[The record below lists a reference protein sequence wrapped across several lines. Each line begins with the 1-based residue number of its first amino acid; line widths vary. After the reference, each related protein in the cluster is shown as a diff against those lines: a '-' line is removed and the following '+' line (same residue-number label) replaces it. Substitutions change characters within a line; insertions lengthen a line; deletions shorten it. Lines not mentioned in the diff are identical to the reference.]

1 MNETILKAFEKLENI
16 SITLLATLCATLGFL
31 IFVPDVMADRLK
43 VLSFRNDYAV
53 FLGPIFLL
61 FMAFL
66 FARVIRE
73 TTDFFRDRKAD
84 RERDKQ
90 LTRLTP
96 EERGYLSEFIVNG
109 RNTVKVGMDDG
120 IMGGL
125 VAKKI
130 CYMSSNMFDLL
141 EGASFNLQPWAR
153 SYLER
158 NPDVLDG
165 AVGVPLTP
173 RQKMRRGGL

>member
-1 MNETILKAFEKLENI
+1 MNEIFFKVFEKLENI

-31 IFVPDVMADRLK
+31 IFVPDPLADRLK
-43 VLSFRNDYAV
+43 VLSFRNDFAV
-53 FLGPIFLL
+53 FLGPVFLL

-66 FARVIRE
+66 FARIVGE
-73 TTDFFRDRKAD
+73 TTDFFRDRKA
-84 RERDKQ
+84 ERKRDEQ

-96 EERGYLSEFIVNG
+96 EEKGYLSDFIMNG

-141 EGASFNLQPWAR
+141 EGASFNLEPWAR

-158 NPDVLDG
+158 HPHVLDG

-173 RQKMRRGGL
+173 RQKMRRSGF

>member
-1 MNETILKAFEKLENI
+1 MNEAILKAFEKLENV

-31 IFVPDVMADRLK
+31 VFVPDTIADRLK

-53 FLGPIFLL
+53 FLGPVFLL
-61 FMAFL
+61 FAACL
-66 FARVIRE
+66 LARVISE
-73 TTDFFRDRKAD
+73 TTDLLRSRKAD

-130 CYMSSNMFDLL
+130 CYMSTNMFDLL

-153 SYLER
+153 SYLETH
-158 NPDVLDG
+158 PDVLDG